1 VRVLKWVGGLFLLFL
16 VAAAL
21 FFTFGLNSLRG
32 PISRA
37 VTNITGR
44 ELLIEGDLK
53 PVWSWVHP
61 RIRAEGVSFANAD
74 WGKADYL
81 LQANA
86 IEATISVLP
95 LLVGRVVLPAV
106 HLERPEV
113 ALELDAGGRRN
124 WILKEEPEEKQ
135 KSRFLIKLLTLDHG
149 RLSYDDAVRDHSIQA
164 ELSSDEQGVV
174 FTAKGKYKGLA
185 AAGAGRGGPVLGLRD
200 KAPYSLK
207 AEAKVGKTTIKAD
220 GTVTKIVELRT
231 FDLKIDL
238 KGETMAQLYDVF
250 GIAFPRTS
258 PYTTSGRLVRDG
270 DVVRYENFSGK
281 VGESDLAGTLQ
292 VNIRGEGGKKRPF
305 MQGDLTSKVLSFADL
320 GPLVG
325 TTQPRKSGV
334 LPDAP
339 FDPAR
344 WNSVDADVRIRAG
357 TIKRPEQ
364 LPLDKLA
371 TRIQMRDKV
380 LSLNPLEFGTAGGRL
395 AGTIRLD
402 GNKEPIRGDVNMRVQ
417 NLQLAKLFPTVKQ
430 AQGAIGDLDGLIEL
444 SGTGNSVG
452 KLLGSANGKIGVFMD
467 EGQISE
473 FLMELVAL
481 DLWGATR
488 VKLRGDKQIDIRCAI
503 ADFGVKN
510 GVMQANALVFDTT
523 IVNIGGGGT
532 INLKNEEMDLELK
545 PQPKNRSIGSLRSP
559 LHVRGTFGQPDVGPD
574 MRRLAARGAGAIVMG
589 ILNPLL
595 AVLPLIEEGKG
606 KDSPCAQLI
615 AQATSSSRSSASGA
629 TAQRPPSRPAR

>member
-1 VRVLKWVGGLFLLFL
+1 
-16 VAAAL
+16 
-21 FFTFGLNSLRG
+21 
-32 PISRA
+32 
-37 VTNITGR
+37 
-44 ELLIEGDLK
+44 
-53 PVWSWVHP
+53 
-61 RIRAEGVSFANAD
+61 
-74 WGKADYL
+74 
-81 LQANA
+81 
-86 IEATISVLP
+86 
-95 LLVGRVVLPAV
+95 VLPAV

>member
-1 VRVLKWVGGLFLLFL
+1 VRVLKWVGGPFLLFF

-21 FFTFGLNSLRG
+21 FFTFGLNTLRG

-37 VTNITGR
+37 VTTVTGR

-81 LQANA
+81 LKAEA

-95 LLVGRVVLPAV
+95 LLIGRLVLPDV
-106 HLERPEV
+106 HLQQPEV
-113 ALELDAGGRRN
+113 ALELDAEGRRN
-124 WILKEEPEEKQ
+124 WILKKEPEEQQ
-135 KSRFLIKLLTLDHG
+135 KSRIAIKLLTLDQG
-149 RLSYDDAVRDHSIQA
+149 RLSYDDAVRNHSIQA
-164 ELSSDEQGVV
+164 ELSTGEEGVT
-174 FTAKGKYKGLA
+174 FSAKGKYKGLA
-185 AAGAGRGGPVLGLRD
+185 AAGSGRGGPVLALRD
-200 KAPYSLK
+200 NKTPYPLK
-207 AEAKVGKTTIKAD
+207 AEAKIGKTTIKAD
-220 GTVTKIVELRT
+220 GTITNIVELRT

-238 KGETMAQLYDVF
+238 KGETMATLYDVF

-270 DVVRYENFSGK
+270 NVVRYENFSGK
-281 VGESDLAGTLQ
+281 VGESDLAGTMQ
-292 VNIRGEGGKKRPF
+292 VNLREGKKRPF

-325 TTQPRKSGV
+325 TTQPRKTGV

-344 WNSVDADVRIRAG
+344 WDSVDADVKIRAG

-430 AQGAIGDLDGLIEL
+430 TQGSIGDLDGLIEL
-444 SGTGNSVG
+444 SGSGNSVG
-452 KLLGSANGKIGVFMD
+452 KLLGSANGKIGVFID
-467 EGQISE
+467 SGQISQ

-481 DLWGATR
+481 DLWDATR

-510 GVMQANALVFDTT
+510 GVMEANALVFDTT
-523 IVNIGGGGT
+523 VVNIGGGGS
-532 INLKNEEMDLELK
+532 INLTNEEMNLTLK
-545 PQPKNRSIGSLRSP
+545 PEPKDSGVASLRTP
-559 LHVRGTFGQPDVGPD
+559 LHIRGTFSEPDVGPD
-574 MRRLAARGAGAIVMG
+574 MRRLAAKGAGAIALG

-629 TAQRPPSRPAR
+629 TARRPPSRPTR